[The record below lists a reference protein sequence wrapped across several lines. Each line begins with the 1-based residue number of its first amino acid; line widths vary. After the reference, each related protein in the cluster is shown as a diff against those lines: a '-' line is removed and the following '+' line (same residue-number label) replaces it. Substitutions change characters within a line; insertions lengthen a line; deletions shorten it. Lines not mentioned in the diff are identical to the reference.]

1 MNSRLLSPILF
12 CLPLLLSVNAR
23 AQWTFNGAPVAVA
36 PGTQNSSVMV
46 PDGSNGAFVVWQ
58 DQRGLDYDV
67 YAQHVDAFGNAIWA
81 SNGVPVITNPGNQS
95 QPLAATDGAG
105 GIIVVWEDTR
115 NGANFDIYAQRINAS
130 GVTLWSGFGVAINTL
145 AGSDQIPFGIV
156 SDGVGGAIVVF
167 TDNHSGNFD
176 IYAQRI
182 NYAGVTQW
190 TAGGVAV
197 CTSPGQQTSPVLAT
211 DGANGAIVAWQDG
224 RGVTTDIY
232 AQHLNSAGVA
242 QWTANGL
249 AVCTAINNQSFP
261 SCTSDGVGGAI
272 LAWDDYRGNASLA
285 DIYAQRLNSSGTAL
299 WTAGG
304 QLVCGATDSQFS
316 TSTTSDGSQGAVI
329 AWQDNRAGNYD
340 IYAQRMSAIGAPMWT
355 GDGVAQ
361 CTASGNQLVP
371 LVASDGTGGAFVA
384 WSDSRNPMV
393 THVYMQHTSASG
405 AVQWTT
411 DGVAISGVTNSQNIG
426 GVMNDGAGNAIVG
439 WSDFRNGQNY
449 DVYAQRVEGMYGY
462 WGHPEPNVTSVR
474 DIRGD
479 QGGKVAVDWQASQRD
494 VSIPRTISYYDI
506 WRATDSFPFNM
517 TIGSPS
523 VITNLKDVREAMKGP
538 VYYAAPATSSSPPYY
553 WELVGTQGAHGFSGY
568 TFSASTRAD
577 SVATGSNNEAFMVSA
592 HISGDDYVAFTS
604 NVLTGHSVDNL
615 APPAPLFLTALRV
628 SADVHLKWNGVHVAD
643 LKNYT
648 VYRATSTGVT
658 PIPVNFLANDTD
670 TVLVDASAPGS
681 ALYYIVTAND
691 VHGNQGTKSN
701 EASVSATTGVGNLP
715 PITALTVLQNHPNP
729 FTGETQLQVGLPLKE
744 DVRVEIYDVAG
755 RRVRDVSISAQ
766 SKGWNT
772 LRLNARDDH
781 GVSLPSGVY
790 FYRVHAGNETVTR
803 KMVIAR

>member
-1 MNSRLLSPILF
+1 
-12 CLPLLLSVNAR
+12 
-23 AQWTFNGAPVAVA
+23 
-36 PGTQNSSVMV
+36 
-46 PDGSNGAFVVWQ
+46 
-58 DQRGLDYDV
+58 
-67 YAQHVDAFGNAIWA
+67 
-81 SNGVPVITNPGNQS
+81 
-95 QPLAATDGAG
+95 
-105 GIIVVWEDTR
+105 
-115 NGANFDIYAQRINAS
+115 
-130 GVTLWSGFGVAINTL
+130 
-145 AGSDQIPFGIV
+145 
-156 SDGVGGAIVVF
+156 
-167 TDNHSGNFD
+167 
-176 IYAQRI
+176 
-182 NYAGVTQW
+182 
-190 TAGGVAV
+190 
-197 CTSPGQQTSPVLAT
+197 
-211 DGANGAIVAWQDG
+211 
-224 RGVTTDIY
+224 
-232 AQHLNSAGVA
+232 
-242 QWTANGL
+242 
-249 AVCTAINNQSFP
+249 
-261 SCTSDGVGGAI
+261 
-272 LAWDDYRGNASLA
+272 
-285 DIYAQRLNSSGTAL
+285 
-299 WTAGG
+299 
-304 QLVCGATDSQFS
+304 
-316 TSTTSDGSQGAVI
+316 
-329 AWQDNRAGNYD
+329 
-340 IYAQRMSAIGAPMWT
+340 
-355 GDGVAQ
+355 
-361 CTASGNQLVP
+361 
-371 LVASDGTGGAFVA
+371 
-384 WSDSRNPMV
+384 
-393 THVYMQHTSASG
+393 
-405 AVQWTT
+405 
-411 DGVAISGVTNSQNIG
+411 
-426 GVMNDGAGNAIVG
+426 
-439 WSDFRNGQNY
+439 
-449 DVYAQRVEGMYGY
+449 
-462 WGHPEPNVTSVR
+462 
-474 DIRGD
+474 
-479 QGGKVAVDWQASQRD
+479 
-494 VSIPRTISYYDI
+494 
-506 WRATDSFPFNM
+506 
-517 TIGSPS
+517 
-523 VITNLKDVREAMKGP
+523 MKGP

-568 TFSASTRAD
+568 TFSAATRAD